1 MPHSHLSRSAS
12 SRGAAPVLRPI
23 VRHLAGIGFVM
34 IAGNALAQTTA
45 TTPSTT
51 PATNA
56 QPAALGEVSVVGT
69 SGTGLQPPAPGGQV
83 ARGGSLGLLGSDDV
97 MNQPFSTINFTSQAL
112 EDAQARTLADIV
124 INDPSVRLTT
134 GTGGFDD
141 TFTIRGLAVGA
152 GDVAINGLYGLTAS
166 RVPAQLVERVEVLK
180 GPATLINGIAPGG
193 SVGGSINA
201 VTKRAGDVP
210 LTRLTTTFTSKS
222 NLAVGAD
229 IGRRFG
235 TDNAWGIRFNG
246 LVRGGEGTVN
256 GGDQKTQFGALGL
269 DYQGSRLKW
278 SLDAYVQRDDTDN
291 FRPQISLSSITAIP
305 SPPDARANWYPGTAL
320 VQRENVIATRLDYD
334 VTDSLSVYGGIGYRD
349 GMADQVF
356 PQSTTAVNSAGDFRV
371 RNNFYDS
378 ISKTVSA
385 NAGVRW
391 RVNTGPVKHTIN
403 AGFSQLV
410 QKSGNAFTVGTN
422 ESLALAGFPS
432 NIYNP
437 SPLVP
442 VTATRL
448 DPLMSSETTLHSLA
462 VSDTMSFANDR
473 LLVTLGLR
481 DQTAR
486 TDSIPTGTNPY
497 KASAVSPLAGIV
509 FKPIQNVSVYGNY
522 TAGLTR
528 GQIVGAQYVNR
539 GEVLPP
545 YKSKQLEA
553 GVKADFG
560 RLTTSASLYQITRPL
575 SQATGPVGNQ
585 VFGYSGE
592 TRYRGLELAAY
603 GEIQR
608 GLRGIA
614 GIAFTE
620 PEVTSSTTASNVG
633 NTVQGVPAV
642 TASAGLDWDTPW
654 VQGLALNGRAVYTSG
669 SNLNVTNTQR
679 FDSWTRFDIG
689 ARYRTN
695 ISGKSVVFRANIENL
710 FDKNYWLTTGTY
722 VAVGS
727 PRTFVL
733 SASIDF

>member
-1 MPHSHLSRSAS
+1 MPHSHSSRSAS

-23 VRHLAGIGFVM
+23 VRHLAGIGLVM
-34 IAGNALAQTTA
+34 IAGNALAQTA
-45 TTPSTT
+45 TQTPST
-51 PATNA
+51 
-56 QPAALGEVSVVGT
+56 LGQVDVVGT
-69 SGTGLQPPAPGGQV
+69 SGASLQPPAPGGQV
-83 ARGGSLGLLGSDDV
+83 ARGGSLGLLGTSDA
-97 MNQPFSTINFTSQAL
+97 MNVPFSTINFTSQAV
-112 EDAQARTLADIV
+112 EDVQARTLADIV
-124 INDPSVRLTT
+124 VNDASVRLTT

-152 GDVAINGLYGLTAS
+152 GDVAINGLYGLSAS
-166 RVPAQLVERVEVLK
+166 RVPAQLVERVEILK

-193 SVGGSINA
+193 SVGGSINV
-201 VTKRAGDVP
+201 VTKRASDVP

-222 NLAVGAD
+222 NLAVGVD
-229 IGRRFG
+229 VGRRFG
-235 TDNAWGIRFNG
+235 KDNEWGIRFNG

-256 GGDQKTQFGALGL
+256 GGDQKTQLGALAL

-278 SLDAYVQRDDTDN
+278 YLDAIVQRDDTDN
-291 FRPQISLSSITAIP
+291 FRPQISLDAIGAIP

-320 VQRENVIATRLDYD
+320 VQRDNVIATRLEYD
-334 VTDSLSVYGGIGYRD
+334 VTDAVAVYGGIGYRD
-349 GMADQVF
+349 GTAEQVF
-356 PQSTTAVNSAGDFRV
+356 PQSVSAVNSAGDFRV

-378 ISKTVSA
+378 FSHTVSA

-391 RVNTGPVKHTIN
+391 RLNTGPIKHTIN
-403 AGFSQLV
+403 AGFTQLT
-410 QKSGNAFTVGTN
+410 QRSGNSFTVGTN
-422 ESLALAGFPS
+422 APDTTTGFPS

-442 VTATRL
+442 VAASRL
-448 DPLMSSETTLHSLA
+448 DPRLASDTTLHSVA
-462 VSDTMSFANDR
+462 ISDTMSFADDR
-473 LLVTLGLR
+473 LLITLGLR

-486 TDSIPTGTNPY
+486 VDSFSTTTGIATAPY

-528 GQIVGAQYVNR
+528 GTIVGTQYLNR
-539 GEVLPP
+539 GEILPP

-560 RLTTSASLYQITRPL
+560 RLTTSAALYQITRPL

-585 VFGYSGE
+585 VLGYTGE
-592 TRYRGLELAAY
+592 TRYRGLELSAY

-614 GIAFTE
+614 SVAFTE
-620 PEVTSSTTASNVG
+620 PEVTSSVTAANVG
-633 NTVQGVPAV
+633 NTVQGVPAI

-679 FDSWTRFDIG
+679 FDSWTRFDVG

>member
-1 MPHSHLSRSAS
+1 MPLSHISRSAS
-12 SRGAAPVLRPI
+12 KRGAVPVLRPL
-23 VRHLAGIGFVM
+23 VRHLSSIGLVMVAGSAF
-34 IAGNALAQTTA
+34 AQTTQ
-45 TTPSTT
+45 PST
-51 PATNA
+51 
-56 QPAALGEVSVVGT
+56 LGQVDVVGT
-69 SGTGLQPPAPGGQV
+69 SGASLQPPAAGGQV
-83 ARGGSLGLLGSDDV
+83 ARGGSLGLLGTSDA
-97 MNQPFSTINFTSQAL
+97 MNVPFSTINFTSQAV

-124 INDPSVRLTT
+124 VNDASVRLTT

-152 GDVAINGLYGLTAS
+152 GDVAINGLYGLSAS
-166 RVPAQLVERVEVLK
+166 RVPAQLVERVEILK

-193 SVGGSINA
+193 SVGGSINV

-222 NLAVGAD
+222 NIAVGVD
-229 IGRRFG
+229 VGRRFG
-235 TDNAWGIRFNG
+235 KDNEWGIRFNG
-246 LVRGGEGTVN
+246 LARGGEGTVN
-256 GGDQKTQFGALGL
+256 GGDQKTQLGALAL

-278 SLDAYVQRDDTDN
+278 YLDAIVQRDDTDN
-291 FRPQISLSSITAIP
+291 FRPQISLDAIGSIP

-320 VQRENVIATRLDYD
+320 VQRDNVIATRLEYD
-334 VTDSLSVYGGIGYRD
+334 VTDAVAVYGGIGYRD
-349 GMADQVF
+349 GTAEQVF
-356 PQSTTAVNSAGDFRV
+356 PQSVTAVNSAGDFRV

-378 ISKTVSA
+378 FSKTVSA

-391 RVNTGPVKHTIN
+391 RINTGPIKHTVN
-403 AGFSQLV
+403 AGFTQLT
-410 QKSGNAFTVGTN
+410 QKSGNSFTVGTN
-422 ESLALAGFPS
+422 APDTTTGFPS

-442 VTATRL
+442 VAASRL
-448 DPLMSSETTLHSLA
+448 DPRLASDTTLHSVA
-462 VSDTMSFANDR
+462 ISDTMSFADDR
-473 LLVTLGLR
+473 LLITLGLR

-486 TDSIPTGTNPY
+486 VDSFSATTGIATAPY
-497 KASAVSPLAGIV
+497 KASSVSPLAGIV

-528 GQIVGAQYVNR
+528 GTIVGTQYLNR
-539 GEVLPP
+539 GEILPP

-560 RLTTSASLYQITRPL
+560 RLTTSAALYQITRPL
-575 SQATGPVGNQ
+575 SQAVGPVGAQ
-585 VFGYSGE
+585 TLGYSGE

-614 GIAFTE
+614 SVAFTE
-620 PEVTSSTTASNVG
+620 PEVTSSTTAANVG